1 MKLKVFTNAFE
12 GNASKKLAVDVDRV
26 ISVYESI
33 NPDKPEEK
41 VTMLFAGEQTWQVTE
56 SFNMVIKI
64 INGEK

>member
-12 GNASKKLAVDVDRV
+12 GNASKKLAVDVDRI

-33 NPDKPEEK
+33 NENSQK
-41 VTMLFAGEQTWQVTE
+41 VTMLFAGDQTWQVTE